1 LSNSSPEH
9 ADLKPDSMKFPVVIL
24 ILLALLAWWFDWIPF
39 ARRTA
44 GLEKSAPVAEV
55 QRADIA
61 PSLPLSGQ
69 VTPAFQVDVKPEIG
83 GKLAKI
89 HVVAGDRVKKDQPL
103 ATIDDTD
110 LLNERAGVDAEIEGA
125 RLSVERIRGN
135 HTRAKQ
141 LFDGKLL
148 SREEFANIDAD
159 LRIAENELERSMRRR
174 QLVDDRISKTRI
186 LSPADGTILQIPVSE
201 GQVVVAAASVNSGT
215 SLMTFADLSRL
226 LITTH
231 VNQLDA
237 GKLSLGQRL
246 SVMPPDGSGDAV
258 DAVITFI
265 APLATVKNNIKG
277 FEVVGEL
284 EGARHGLKPGVS
296 VSMGVPLGR
305 AENALSV
312 PITAVFDE
320 DGEKVVYL
328 NAESAPERRVVEI
341 GLSDSARAEIRS
353 GLEEGEE
360 VLLARPENP
369 STKKSGRP

>member
-9 ADLKPDSMKFPVVIL
+9 AELKPDTMKIPVVIL
-24 ILLALLAWWFDWIPF
+24 ILLAFLAWWFDWIPF

-89 HVVAGDRVKKDQPL
+89 HVAAGDRVKKDQPL

-110 LLNERAGVDAEIEGA
+110 LINERAGVDAEIEGA
-125 RLSVERIRGN
+125 RLAVERIRGN

-201 GQVVVAAASVNSGT
+201 GQVVVGAASVNSGT

-246 SVMPPDGSGDAV
+246 SVKPPDESGDAV

-284 EGARHGLKPGVS
+284 EGAKHGLKPGVS

-305 AENALSV
+305 AEDAISV
-312 PITAVFDE
+312 PITAVFGE

-328 NAESAPERRVVEI
+328 NAEGAPERRVVEI

-353 GLEEGEE
+353 GLEEGDE

-369 STKKSGRP
+369 SAKKSGRP

>member
-1 LSNSSPEH
+1 
-9 ADLKPDSMKFPVVIL
+9 MKIPVVIL
-24 ILLALLAWWFDWIPF
+24 ILLAFLAWWFDWIPF

-44 GLEKSAPVAEV
+44 GIEKSAPIAEV

-89 HVVAGDRVKKDQPL
+89 HVAAGDRVKKDQPL

-110 LLNERAGVDAEIEGA
+110 LINERAGVDAEIEGA
-125 RLSVERIRGN
+125 RLAVERIRGN

-201 GQVVVAAASVNSGT
+201 GQVVVGAASVNSGT

-246 SVMPPDGSGDAV
+246 SVKPPDESGDAV

-284 EGARHGLKPGVS
+284 EGAKHGLKPGVS
-296 VSMGVPLGR
+296 VSRGVPLGR
-305 AENALSV
+305 AEDAISV

-328 NAESAPERRVVEI
+328 NTEGAPERRVVEI

-353 GLEEGEE
+353 GLEEGQE

-369 STKKSGRP
+369 SAKKSGRP